1 MPQNRRQ
8 EAQNVRRG
16 HNPAAAR
23 PAPSSPARHRGPAAQ
38 SPQGRRSNVQRPSA
52 PGRAPQRRMASPSQ
66 ARRPAQTPQKNR
78 QREWIYPE
86 GYRPEQ
92 NAKRPAPRPPQ
103 KKQKPKQ
110 SYKWVGV
117 LIRGVALRLLIGMV
131 IGLSVLGIVY
141 NNKFYSNV
149 EEAELEAKS
158 YYYYDDDEKF
168 TLKEADAFHAHN
180 DGELMIS
187 YSDISAWLDMAQVG
201 DIYTM
206 RFVISNGDGISES
219 VVFHNSSH
227 NAFVNG
233 EIIVMDARTRFE
245 NGEVWVPVS
254 FVTEYMTGFSI
265 TEKGNTLKL
274 EKNEDKLSFVLGASE
289 PIANLEYPEDDE

>member
-1 MPQNRRQ
+1 MPENRRQ
-8 EAQNVRRG
+8 TPQRHSRG
-16 HNPAAAR
+16 HNPAARRPANR
-23 PAPSSPARHRGPAAQ
+23 PAPSGQQNRHRNIQNPRIPDKARQAQ
-38 SPQGRRSNVQRPSA
+38 N
-52 PGRAPQRRMASPSQ
+52 
-66 ARRPAQTPQKNR
+66 RRPAQQQRRRPAPASNNR
-78 QREWIYPE
+78 QRDWIYPE
-86 GYRPEQ
+86 GYRPPQ
-92 NAKRPAPRPPQ
+92 AAKRPAPRPPQ
-103 KKQKPKQ
+103 KKQPKPKQ

-117 LIRGVALRLLIGMV
+117 LLGGIAIRLFIGMLIGCAAL
-131 IGLSVLGIVY
+131 GLMYS
-141 NNKFYSNV
+141 NKFYSEV

-180 DGELMIS
+180 DGEVMIS
-187 YSDISAWLDMAQVG
+187 FSDISEWLDMAQVG

-206 RFVISNGDGISES
+206 RFVISDENGIAES
-219 VVFHNSSH
+219 VVFHNASH

-254 FVTEYMTGFSI
+254 FVKEYMTGFSI
-265 TEKGNTLKL
+265 TENGNTLKI